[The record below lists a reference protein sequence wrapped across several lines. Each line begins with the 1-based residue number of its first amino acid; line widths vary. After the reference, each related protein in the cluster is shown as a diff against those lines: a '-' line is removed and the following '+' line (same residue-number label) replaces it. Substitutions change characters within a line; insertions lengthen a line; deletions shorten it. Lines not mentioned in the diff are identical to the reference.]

1 MLVKKKVPISS
12 CYLRNRGLELNCFNQ
27 KQTTLYNNVL
37 TSIQEKG
44 LINPLTVVVD
54 GDRYK
59 VCVGNNRYLACKELG
74 ITEVDIV
81 IAKSESVEDL
91 RECYNEYQ
99 KVFKNDSP
107 FINT

>member
-12 CYLRNRGLELNCFNQ
+12 CYLRNRGLELNSFNQ
-27 KQTTLYNNVL
+27 KQSILYKNVL
-37 TSIQEKG
+37 SSIEKKG
-44 LINPLTVVVD
+44 LINPLTVVAD
-54 GDRYK
+54 GDNYK

-81 IAKSESVEDL
+81 IAKSESIEDL

-99 KVFKNDSP
+99 KVFKDDSP